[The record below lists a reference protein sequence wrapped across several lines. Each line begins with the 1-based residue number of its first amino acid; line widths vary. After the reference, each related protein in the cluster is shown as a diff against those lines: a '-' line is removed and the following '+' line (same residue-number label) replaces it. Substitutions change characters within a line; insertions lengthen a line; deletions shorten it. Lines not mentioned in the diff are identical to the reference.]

1 MRAAL
6 LAALFLLSGCIAGY
20 PPADPVA
27 PVLPVAA
34 TPGRLVPQEAAALFV
49 SVVSRVEPVAEALCR
64 QRSAEVNCDIRI
76 VVDDRPGQ
84 PPNAFQTVD
93 RTGRP
98 IVGFT
103 IALIADTR
111 NADEIAFVMGHEAAH
126 HLLNHIPKRQ
136 QSAAGAAMLAGALAR
151 ANGADAE
158 GIRQAQAFGAEVGAR
173 SYSKEFELEADALGA
188 EIALMAGYDPIRG
201 AAFFSRLPDP
211 GDRFLGSHPPNAE
224 RQAQVARVVARLRQ
238 GGS

>member
-20 PPADPVA
+20 PPVERAQPPLQVT
-27 PVLPVAA
+27 A
-34 TPGRLVPQEAAALFV
+34 TPGRLAPPEVAALFV
-49 SVVSRVEPVAEALCR
+49 SVVSQVEPVAEALCR
-64 QRSAEVNCDIRI
+64 QRSADVNCDIRI

-103 IALIADTR
+103 IALIADTQ

-126 HLLNHIPKRQ
+126 HVLNHIPKRQ
-136 QSAAGAAMLAGALAR
+136 QSAAGAAILAGALAR
-151 ANGADAE
+151 ANGATAE

-173 SYSKEFELEADALGA
+173 SYSKEFELEADAMGA

-224 RQAQVARVVARLRQ
+224 RQALVARVVARLRAD
-238 GGS
+238 GV